1 MVSSDDIGR
10 VVEDRQGRVGV
21 LRDVMKDWEDPAVL
35 KENRAKRHVAFI
47 GRKYGGGREW
57 IVDIDQV
64 TLTSETVRPSEAAP
78 YISPFA

>member
-10 VVEDRQGRVGV
+10 VVEDHQGRIGV
-21 LRDVMKDWEDPAVL
+21 LREVMRDWEDPAAI
-35 KENRAKRHVAFI
+35 KEDRVKRHVAFI

-64 TLTSETVRPSEAAP
+64 TLTSETIRPGEAVP